1 MIKFFISSHGH
12 FASGLKSSVDIL
24 LGGSDNVTVF
34 DAYVNK
40 DSVKDHVDAF
50 YNTVKPED
58 KVFLLSDIYGGS
70 VNQALY
76 LYKDRPN
83 TTLIAGVNLALVL
96 SLVSK
101 DEISD
106 DEVEQI
112 VAESRNAMQ
121 IVKANKVADDNNEE
135 FLKDEGEKEMIP
147 LIRLDERMI
156 HGQVAIKW
164 SRHLSVDRIVV
175 VNDKAASNSIIK
187 ESLMMAAPATAKT
200 AIKGVEDS
208 IKLLNDPRGASHKM
222 LVIVSNPDD
231 LLKIIQN
238 VPDIPLVNVGNY
250 GRVAS
255 KVNGEERKT
264 YRRNLYAYDSEVA
277 VLKKVIATGIK
288 CVYQTIPDDAPE
300 DLAKVLG

>member
-135 FLKDEGEKEMIP
+135 FF
-147 LIRLDERMI
+147 
-156 HGQVAIKW
+156 
-164 SRHLSVDRIVV
+164 
-175 VNDKAASNSIIK
+175 
-187 ESLMMAAPATAKT
+187 
-200 AIKGVEDS
+200 
-208 IKLLNDPRGASHKM
+208 
-222 LVIVSNPDD
+222 
-231 LLKIIQN
+231 
-238 VPDIPLVNVGNY
+238 
-250 GRVAS
+250 
-255 KVNGEERKT
+255 
-264 YRRNLYAYDSEVA
+264 
-277 VLKKVIATGIK
+277 
-288 CVYQTIPDDAPE
+288 
-300 DLAKVLG
+300 